1 MFRKLRKRGVQKEEI
16 IADIIFILVSFL
28 IVDGAILIFDLHWNF
43 YQSGSLFE
51 KQIFQDKSVYL
62 WGGLLGGIIGLFLIK
77 LFLLGVR
84 EEEIVWSRAKTR
96 KRNK

>member
-1 MFRKLRKRGVQKEEI
+1 MFRKIRKSKVQKEEL
-16 IADIIFILVSFL
+16 IADVVFLLVGFL
-28 IVDGAILIFDLHWNF
+28 ITELALFIFDFHWNF

-62 WGGLLGGIIGLFLIK
+62 WGGLLGGIIGLLLIK

-84 EEEIVWSRAKTR
+84 EEELIWKKR
-96 KRNK
+96 KR